1 VFILKVKL
9 YRQLITVKYHEKTSA
24 KLLKDEALIQ
34 LDIYSDPI
42 CPWCYIGK
50 IHLERALET
59 LNENPFHIKW
69 HPFQLNP
76 EMPKNGMD
84 RKKYLEQKFGSIS
97 GFASA
102 YRPVIEHT
110 KKFNIDLK
118 LDKIQTTPNTMN
130 AHRIINWAV
139 LEDCQNKIVSELFK
153 AYFVNGLDIGNNK
166 ILAKLA
172 SKYFMDEKSILR
184 LLNSDNDISKIIDK
198 DRTARRMGIK
208 AVPMFIVADQYAVSG
223 AQTADLWQ
231 TVVKD
236 IQASV
241 YQ

>member
-1 VFILKVKL
+1 M
-9 YRQLITVKYHEKTSA
+9 
-24 KLLKDEALIQ
+24 IQ

-42 CPWCYIGK
+42 CPWCYIGT

-84 RKKYLEQKFGSIS
+84 RKKYLEQKFESIS

-110 KKFNIDLK
+110 KNFNIDLK

-153 AYFVNGLDIGNNK
+153 AYFVNGLDLGNNN

>member
-1 VFILKVKL
+1 M
-9 YRQLITVKYHEKTSA
+9 
-24 KLLKDEALIQ
+24 IQ

-59 LNENPFHIKW
+59 LNENPFDIKW

-110 KKFNIDLK
+110 KNFNIDLK

-153 AYFVNGLDIGNNK
+153 AYFVNGLDLGNNK

>member
-1 VFILKVKL
+1 M
-9 YRQLITVKYHEKTSA
+9 
-24 KLLKDEALIQ
+24 IQ

-76 EMPKNGMD
+76 EMPINGMD

-110 KKFNIDLK
+110 KNFNIDLK
-118 LDKIQTTPNTMN
+118 LNKIQTTPNTMN

-153 AYFVNGLDIGNNK
+153 AYFVNGLDLGNNK

>member
-1 VFILKVKL
+1 MIK
-9 YRQLITVKYHEKTSA
+9 
-24 KLLKDEALIQ
+24 

-76 EMPKNGMD
+76 EMPENGMD

-97 GFASA
+97 GFVSA

-110 KKFNIDLK
+110 KNFNIDLK

-153 AYFVNGLDIGNNK
+153 AYFVNGLDLGNNN

-184 LLNSDNDISKIIDK
+184 RLNSDNDISKIIDK
-198 DRTARRMGIK
+198 DRIARRMGIK

>member
-1 VFILKVKL
+1 M
-9 YRQLITVKYHEKTSA
+9 
-24 KLLKDEALIQ
+24 IQ

-59 LNENPFHIKW
+59 LKENPFHIKW

-76 EMPKNGMD
+76 EMPTDGMD

-110 KKFNIDLK
+110 KNFNIDLK

-153 AYFVNGLDIGNNK
+153 AYFVNGLDLGNNN

>member
-1 VFILKVKL
+1 M
-9 YRQLITVKYHEKTSA
+9 
-24 KLLKDEALIQ
+24 IQ

-42 CPWCYIGK
+42 CPWCYIGT

-59 LNENPFHIKW
+59 LNENPFQIKW

-110 KKFNIDLK
+110 KNFNIDLK

-153 AYFVNGLDIGNNK
+153 AYFVNGLDLGNNK

>member
-1 VFILKVKL
+1 M
-9 YRQLITVKYHEKTSA
+9 
-24 KLLKDEALIQ
+24 IQ

-110 KKFNIDLK
+110 KNFNIDLK
-118 LDKIQTTPNTMN
+118 LDKIQTTPNTIN

-153 AYFVNGLDIGNNK
+153 AYFVNGLDLGSNT

-236 IQASV
+236 IQAAV

>member
-1 VFILKVKL
+1 
-9 YRQLITVKYHEKTSA
+9 
-24 KLLKDEALIQ
+24 
-34 LDIYSDPI
+34 
-42 CPWCYIGK
+42 
-50 IHLERALET
+50 
-59 LNENPFHIKW
+59 
-69 HPFQLNP
+69 
-76 EMPKNGMD
+76 MPKNGMD
-84 RKKYLEQKFGSIS
+84 RKKYLKQKFGSIS

-110 KKFNIDLK
+110 KNFNIDLK

-153 AYFVNGLDIGNNK
+153 AYFVNGLDLGNNN

>member
-1 VFILKVKL
+1 M
-9 YRQLITVKYHEKTSA
+9 
-24 KLLKDEALIQ
+24 IQ

-76 EMPKNGMD
+76 EMPENGMD

-110 KKFNIDLK
+110 KNFNIDLK

-153 AYFVNGLDIGNNK
+153 AYFVNGLDLGNNK

>member
-1 VFILKVKL
+1 M
-9 YRQLITVKYHEKTSA
+9 
-24 KLLKDEALIQ
+24 IQ

-42 CPWCYIGK
+42 CPWCYIGT

-59 LNENPFHIKW
+59 LNENPFNIKW

-97 GFASA
+97 SFASA

-110 KKFNIDLK
+110 KNFNIDLK

-130 AHRIINWAV
+130 AHRIINWAA
-139 LEDCQNKIVSELFK
+139 LEDCQNQIVSELFK
-153 AYFVNGLDIGNNK
+153 AYFVNGLDLGNNK

>member
-1 VFILKVKL
+1 M
-9 YRQLITVKYHEKTSA
+9 
-24 KLLKDEALIQ
+24 IQ

-50 IHLERALET
+50 IHLQRALET
-59 LNENPFHIKW
+59 LNENPFNIKW

-97 GFASA
+97 GFALA
-102 YRPVIEHT
+102 YRPVLEHT
-110 KKFNIDLK
+110 KNFKIDLK
-118 LDKIQTTPNTMN
+118 LNKIQSTPNTIN
-130 AHRIINWAV
+130 AHRIIKWAV

-153 AYFVNGLDIGNNK
+153 AYFVNGLDLGSNT

-184 LLNSDNDISKIIDK
+184 LLNSDNDISKIIDE

-236 IQASV
+236 FQASV
-241 YQ
+241 HQ

>member
-1 VFILKVKL
+1 MIP
-9 YRQLITVKYHEKTSA
+9 
-24 KLLKDEALIQ
+24 

-42 CPWCYIGK
+42 CPWCYIGT

-59 LNENPFHIKW
+59 LNENPFQIKW

-102 YRPVIEHT
+102 YHPVIEHT
-110 KKFNIDLK
+110 KNFNIDLK

-153 AYFVNGLDIGNNK
+153 AYFVNGLDLGNNN

>member
-1 VFILKVKL
+1 M
-9 YRQLITVKYHEKTSA
+9 
-24 KLLKDEALIQ
+24 IQ

-50 IHLERALET
+50 IHLERALEA
-59 LNENPFHIKW
+59 LNENLFNIKW

-76 EMPKNGMD
+76 EMPESGMN
-84 RKKYLEQKFGSIS
+84 RKRYLEQKFGSINRI
-97 GFASA
+97 ASA

-110 KKFNIDLK
+110 KNFNIDLK

-153 AYFVNGLDIGNNK
+153 AYFVNGLDLGNNT

-172 SKYFMDEKSILR
+172 AKYFMDEKSILR
-184 LLNSDNDISKIIDK
+184 LLNSDNDLRKIIDK
-198 DRTARRMGIK
+198 DRAARRMGIK

-236 IQASV
+236 IKASV

>member
-1 VFILKVKL
+1 M
-9 YRQLITVKYHEKTSA
+9 
-24 KLLKDEALIQ
+24 IQ

-59 LNENPFHIKW
+59 LNENPFDIKW

-97 GFASA
+97 SFASA

-110 KKFNIDLK
+110 KNFNIDLK
-118 LDKIQTTPNTMN
+118 LDKIQTTPNTIN

-153 AYFVNGLDIGNNK
+153 AYFVNGLDLGNNK

>member
-1 VFILKVKL
+1 M
-9 YRQLITVKYHEKTSA
+9 
-24 KLLKDEALIQ
+24 IQ

-50 IHLERALET
+50 IHLERALKT

-110 KKFNIDLK
+110 KNFNIDLK
-118 LDKIQTTPNTMN
+118 LDKIQTTPNTIN

-153 AYFVNGLDIGNNK
+153 AYFVNGLDLGSNT

-184 LLNSDNDISKIIDK
+184 LLNSDNDISKIIDE

-208 AVPMFIVADQYAVSG
+208 AVPMLSLIH
-223 AQTADLWQ
+223 
-231 TVVKD
+231 
-236 IQASV
+236 I
-241 YQ
+241 

>member
-1 VFILKVKL
+1 M
-9 YRQLITVKYHEKTSA
+9 
-24 KLLKDEALIQ
+24 IQ

-110 KKFNIDLK
+110 KNFNIDLK
-118 LDKIQTTPNTMN
+118 LDKIQTTPNTIN

-153 AYFVNGLDIGNNK
+153 AYFINGLDLGSNT

-184 LLNSDNDISKIIDK
+184 LLNSDNDINKIIDE

>member
-1 VFILKVKL
+1 M
-9 YRQLITVKYHEKTSA
+9 
-24 KLLKDEALIQ
+24 IQ

-50 IHLERALET
+50 IHFERALKT

-110 KKFNIDLK
+110 KNFNIDLK
-118 LDKIQTTPNTMN
+118 LDKIQTTPNTIN

-153 AYFVNGLDIGNNK
+153 AYFVNGLDLGSNT

-184 LLNSDNDISKIIDK
+184 LLNSDNDISKIIDE

-236 IQASV
+236 FQASV
-241 YQ
+241 HQ

>member
-1 VFILKVKL
+1 M
-9 YRQLITVKYHEKTSA
+9 
-24 KLLKDEALIQ
+24 IQ

-59 LNENPFHIKW
+59 LNENTFNIKW

-76 EMPKNGMD
+76 EMPENGMD

-110 KKFNIDLK
+110 KNFNIDLK
-118 LDKIQTTPNTMN
+118 LDKIQITPNTMN

>member
-1 VFILKVKL
+1 M
-9 YRQLITVKYHEKTSA
+9 
-24 KLLKDEALIQ
+24 IQ

-84 RKKYLEQKFGSIS
+84 RKKYLEQKFGSNS

-110 KKFNIDLK
+110 KNFNIDLK
-118 LDKIQTTPNTMN
+118 LDKIQTTPNTIN

-153 AYFVNGLDIGNNK
+153 AYFVNGLDLGTNN

-184 LLNSDNDISKIIDK
+184 LLNSDNDISKIIDE

-208 AVPMFIVADQYAVSG
+208 AVPMFIVADQYAVLG

-236 IQASV
+236 FQASV
-241 YQ
+241 HQ

>member
-1 VFILKVKL
+1 M
-9 YRQLITVKYHEKTSA
+9 
-24 KLLKDEALIQ
+24 IQ

-42 CPWCYIGK
+42 CPWCYIGT

-59 LNENPFHIKW
+59 LNENPFNIKW

-76 EMPKNGMD
+76 EMPKNGMN

-110 KKFNIDLK
+110 KNFNIDLK

-153 AYFVNGLDIGNNK
+153 AYFVNGLDLGNNN

>member
-1 VFILKVKL
+1 M
-9 YRQLITVKYHEKTSA
+9 
-24 KLLKDEALIQ
+24 IQ
-34 LDIYSDPI
+34 LDIHSDPI

-50 IHLERALET
+50 IHFERALKT

-97 GFASA
+97 SFASA

-110 KKFNIDLK
+110 KNFNIDLK
-118 LDKIQTTPNTMN
+118 LDKIQTTPNTIN

-153 AYFVNGLDIGNNK
+153 AYFINGLDLGSNT

-184 LLNSDNDISKIIDK
+184 LLNSDNDISKIIDD

-236 IQASV
+236 FQASV
-241 YQ
+241 HQ

>member
-1 VFILKVKL
+1 M
-9 YRQLITVKYHEKTSA
+9 
-24 KLLKDEALIQ
+24 IQ

-59 LNENPFHIKW
+59 LNENPFDIKW

-102 YRPVIEHT
+102 YRPVIEHA
-110 KKFNIDLK
+110 KNFNIDLK
-118 LDKIQTTPNTMN
+118 LDKIQTTPNTIN

-153 AYFVNGLDIGNNK
+153 AYFVNGLDLGSNT

-184 LLNSDNDISKIIDK
+184 LLNSDNDISKIIDE

-236 IQASV
+236 FQASV
-241 YQ
+241 HQ

>member
-1 VFILKVKL
+1 M
-9 YRQLITVKYHEKTSA
+9 
-24 KLLKDEALIQ
+24 IQ

-59 LNENPFHIKW
+59 LNENPFNIKW

-110 KKFNIDLK
+110 KNFNIDLK

-153 AYFVNGLDIGNNK
+153 AYFVNGLDLGNNK

>member
-1 VFILKVKL
+1 M
-9 YRQLITVKYHEKTSA
+9 
-24 KLLKDEALIQ
+24 IQ

-50 IHLERALET
+50 IHLERALKT
-59 LNENPFHIKW
+59 LNENPFQIKW

-97 GFASA
+97 GFTSA

-110 KKFNIDLK
+110 KNFNIDLK

-153 AYFVNGLDIGNNK
+153 AYFVNGLDLGNNN

>member
-1 VFILKVKL
+1 M
-9 YRQLITVKYHEKTSA
+9 
-24 KLLKDEALIQ
+24 IQ

-59 LNENPFHIKW
+59 LNENPFYIKW

-97 GFASA
+97 SFASA

-110 KKFNIDLK
+110 KNFNIDLK

-130 AHRIINWAV
+130 AHRIIHWAA
-139 LEDCQNKIVSELFK
+139 LEDCQNQIVSELFK
-153 AYFVNGLDIGNNK
+153 AYFVNGLDLGNNK

-236 IQASV
+236 FQASV
-241 YQ
+241 HQ

>member
-1 VFILKVKL
+1 M
-9 YRQLITVKYHEKTSA
+9 
-24 KLLKDEALIQ
+24 IQ

-59 LNENPFHIKW
+59 LNVNPFHIKW

-76 EMPKNGMD
+76 EMPKDGMD

-97 GFASA
+97 GVASA

-110 KKFNIDLK
+110 KNFNIDLK
-118 LDKIQTTPNTMN
+118 LDKIQKTPNTMN

-153 AYFVNGLDIGNNK
+153 AYFVNGLDLGNNT

-231 TVVKD
+231 KVVKG
-236 IQASV
+236 IQASLH
-241 YQ
+241 Q

>member
-1 VFILKVKL
+1 
-9 YRQLITVKYHEKTSA
+9 LIK
-24 KLLKDEALIQ
+24 

-59 LNENPFHIKW
+59 LNENPFDIAW

-102 YRPVIEHT
+102 YRPIIEHT
-110 KKFNIDLK
+110 KNFNIDLK

-153 AYFVNGLDIGNNK
+153 AYFVDGLDLGNK
-166 ILAKLA
+166 TILAQLA

-184 LLNSDNDISKIIDK
+184 LLNSDNDIGNIIDK
-198 DRTARRMGIK
+198 DRAARRMGIK

-223 AQTADLWQ
+223 AQTAEFWQ

-236 IQASV
+236 IQASLHH
-241 YQ
+241 